1 MYFDRHIDDELAR
14 AIGAGR
20 SLSWLMDHVCSDEGR
35 KCHAHVQFRRDR
47 GARRYG
53 SIQLYWGRTSPLE
66 FRLRRGRQVLLSA
79 DTSYKAVSGQLFAK
93 PVGIDQLGA
102 LEEGLR
108 AHLARIQKFLADSPQ
123 RRQSFVKHEAVCHAG
138 LMRRYGH
145 CWRLGD
151 PLVLI
156 DSEAQIGYDG
166 RGRRDA
172 EDAEI
177 RKQLRLGDLAT
188 IPRKLDALGVLPT
201 GDLALVE
208 VKDAKGSIDRAI
220 VQAAA
225 HLVRFSRLMAH
236 GTLRGT
242 IQAMIDQKTKAG
254 VIPSGCPRL
263 GAAPRIVP
271 CIAAP
276 VAPAGWPANWNQAI
290 GKCSLELRRLL
301 SDLRLIRLDSGGR
314 ILDVRSR

>member
-1 MYFDRHIDDELAR
+1 
-14 AIGAGR
+14 
-20 SLSWLMDHVCSDEGR
+20 MDHVRSDEGR
-35 KCHAHVQFRRDR
+35 KRHAHVQFRRDR

-79 DTSYKAVSGQLFAK
+79 DRSYKAASAQLFAE
-93 PVGIDQLGA
+93 PLGIDQLA
-102 LEEGLR
+102 AREEELR
-108 AHLARIQKFLADSPQ
+108 AHLERVRKLLAESPQ
-123 RRQSFVKHEAVCHAG
+123 RRQAFVKHEAVCHAG

-166 RGRRDA
+166 RGRRA
-172 EDAEI
+172 AADAEI
-177 RKQLRLGDLAT
+177 RQQLRLGDLAT

-201 GDLALVE
+201 GDLALME
-208 VKDAKGSIDRAI
+208 VKDAKGSIERAI

-225 HLVRFSRLMAH
+225 HLVRFSHLMAR
-236 GTLRGT
+236 GILRDS
-242 IQAMIDQKTKAG
+242 IQTMTDQKITAG
-254 VIPSGCPRL
+254 VVPRGCPRL
-263 GAAPRIVP
+263 GAAPRVVP

-276 VAPAGWPANWNQAI
+276 VAPAGWPESWNQAI
-290 GKCSLELRRLL
+290 GKCDLEPRRLL
-301 SDLRLIRLDSGGR
+301 SRLRLIRLDSGGR